1 MFATSTVPVSSN
13 TSVPSITSS
22 VPVSSNTYDPT
33 TTYTAPVSSNT
44 SVPTIT
50 SSVPVSSVS
59 FIPPFNELGTRL
71 SLRGDSVAPFLPLLI
86 SRLIAPP
93 LVQPVVLQ
101 CISRNRLAVPDGD
114 AKERRTISER
124 LRPSFRHVT
133 ETNSRFE
140 DFVRCL
146 ACSHHLPHL
155 VTPNN
160 TTSSLLQLLSLLSQ
174 GTTKLHFKD
183 LEQLLCSLE
192 RFYPISQDTP
202 STSLAMRLRTLING
216 YNTGRELSDTLG
228 STLQETLNGIL
239 ASGLTR
245 IIQTSSSTSPDPI
258 TPTSS
263 TISNIAASSTPPL
276 PGILKTGAGIYDKLV
291 SQIRSNIRGV
301 TRIQWLFSSSLN
313 SDTQD
318 RGPGAGFSVSLQ
330 VEICIYVFDWFYED
344 MLLS

>member
-1 MFATSTVPVSSN
+1 MFATN
-13 TSVPSITSS
+13 
-22 VPVSSNTYDPT
+22 NTYVT
-33 TTYTAPVSSNT
+33 TTTAPLSPNT
-44 SVPTIT
+44 PVPTIT
-50 SSVPVSSVS
+50 VTAPVLSVS
-59 FIPPFNELGTRL
+59 LIPPLNELGTRL

-101 CISRNRLAVPDGD
+101 CMSRNRLAVPNCDVE
-114 AKERRTISER
+114 ERRTISER

-133 ETNSRFE
+133 ETNSRIE
-140 DFVRCL
+140 DSVRCL

-160 TTSSLLQLLSLLSQ
+160 NTTSLLQLLSLLSQ

-183 LEQLLCSLE
+183 LEQLLRSLDQ
-192 RFYPISQDTP
+192 FYPIAQDTP

-245 IIQTSSSTSPDPI
+245 IVQTPSSTSSGPI

-263 TISNIAASSTPPL
+263 TISNIAATSTPPF

-301 TRIQWLFSSSLN
+301 TRLQWLFGSSLN

-318 RGPGAGFSVSLQ
+318 GGPGAGFSVSLK
-330 VEICIYVFDWFYED
+330 VVICIYVFEWFYED
-344 MLLS
+344 MLNN